1 MTPAVETT
9 QAAPRYRRPRW
20 AAQTFRVCTAPTP
33 LSKRRR
39 SEGYVNVESI
49 DISSES
55 HFVAVVFC
63 LPSRVTFKKGKTL
76 VEECQGITLIKLEG
90 VVNLPLVIP
99 SICSCKANAQ
109 VSLRGPSCCEASDGN
124 TEQQESQVVLL
135 VDDRE
140 PLVGIGLAS
149 PDLHFWVDWAH
160 SKSMQINCILTTVF
174 LHVEVFVSQLFLVR
188 SRTDKAQGAVD
199 LFWWMGRCGTMAFQC
214 LRLTKSKPIQ
224 LCCPN

>member
-9 QAAPRYRRPRW
+9 QVAPGHRRPRW

-109 VSLRGPSCCEASDGN
+109 VSLRGPPAVKLPMETQG
-124 TEQQESQVVLL
+124 
-135 VDDRE
+135 
-140 PLVGIGLAS
+140 
-149 PDLHFWVDWAH
+149 
-160 SKSMQINCILTTVF
+160 SKSLKWCC
-174 LHVEVFVSQLFLVR
+174 
-188 SRTDKAQGAVD
+188 
-199 LFWWMGRCGTMAFQC
+199 WWMTES
-214 LRLTKSKPIQ
+214 LRVELGWPPLTRTSE
-224 LCCPN
+224 